1 MTFKK
6 TMLACALVALPV
18 AGFSL
23 ESMDDQALSAVTGQ
37 DGVSISIETPAVG
50 IGGDLLL
57 HDLNGFTGAA
67 SAGAIVMT
75 GFNID
80 PPSAITVLIDAG
92 ATAADGLGS
101 EVLNIAVSIPANT
114 VIQTGTIS
122 VAGSARDNASA
133 WGVDALSSHVVFAN
147 TSITLNGVTTLNIQ
161 LGDELQ
167 NVAGTPGSATD
178 MIAIST
184 TITGGLSLTGVSL
197 SDANSGGS
205 VGISATGGQIDLIG
219 NGASTDLGVGVAG
232 NVTAAG
238 LVLEVGT
245 LGSATGMDVRMQR
258 VYLGT
263 DDAAHTLGDVEIR
276 GLALAGTIVT
286 ITGKN

>member
-23 ESMDDQALSAVTGQ
+23 ESMDDQAMSAVTGQ
-37 DGVSISIETPAVG
+37 DGVSISIATPAAG
-50 IGGDLLL
+50 IGGDIIL
-57 HDLNGFTGAA
+57 HDTGGFTGATND
-67 SAGAIVMT
+67 GAIVMT
-75 GFNID
+75 GFNLD
-80 PPSAITVLIDAG
+80 SNGAITVLVDAG
-92 ATAADGLGS
+92 ATAIDGSGTK
-101 EVLNIAVSIPANT
+101 VLNVSVSIPAGTTLNT
-114 VIQTGTIS
+114 GAIG
-122 VAGSARDNASA
+122 VAGSARDNAA
-133 WGVDALSSHVVFAN
+133 WGLDAAAIGILAD
-147 TSITLNGVTTLNIQ
+147 TRITLNGTTTLNIQ
-161 LGDELQ
+161 LGGELQ
-167 NVAGTPGSATD
+167 NVANTPGSATD
-178 MIAIST
+178 MIAIAT

-205 VGISATGGQIDLIG
+205 MGISATGGQIDLVG

-232 NVTAAG
+232 NVTLAG

-276 GLALAGTIVT
+276 GLQLAGTVVT
-286 ITGKN
+286 ITGKL